1 MEPIKGELRLS
12 LEQDTEKHE
21 SSSGTKQKSESSIL
35 EEELYLQTQGDVFDP
50 RLMTYMAG
58 LGFGL
63 NQQGFESETQSSNTS
78 GTMNSYRLNMN
89 FLTTKPYP
97 FSIDT
102 RKSNML
108 VGRRFQSP
116 LRAENTTTGVSL
128 RLRNPDWP
136 MTFRWT
142 SSEIEQ
148 KSDINTAEDFF
159 NRSSDSFSY
168 SLLHDFSERSH
179 LTFRSDWD
187 EVTQKSQNFLRNTE
201 TIRNRLLHDFHF
213 GSHHQHDLSSSFS
226 FVETTGDFENEILEW
241 NEYMHLMHSEKFST
255 FYNTF
260 LSQSTFASIENQT
273 IAGMAGFNHQLY
285 RNLNTS
291 FNVFANN
298 SEFGS
303 NSETTSRGGNLNFDY
318 TRNNPWGLLSSDYSI
333 NMTTQ
338 ESTSETGTGI
348 AIDESHDFDKSFPY
362 ITLNERN
369 IVVDTIVVTNVAGN
383 EVYTEGD
390 DYTVSVI
397 NGRVELTVTDLG
409 TDIPNISDSQELLV
423 DYLFEIEDSRQ
434 EDMVNQFFRIKQ
446 EFNNGVSVF
455 YSRRDRNSQVDS
467 DLDTTVSDRE
477 YITDTY
483 GIGYR
488 NKYVTLRAEHS
499 DTRSDE
505 NSSEADIVSA
515 RCFWP
520 LTSRTSLHGLVS
532 QSWLES
538 SGDNSRETSL
548 FRAEGR
554 IKTRLTRNLRL
565 SGSAELRNEDSSD
578 RGPTDGFKTG
588 VALQYNRRALSIRAG
603 WDSYFLDRYN
613 TERNGSRFYITLT
626 RRF

>member
-1 MEPIKGELRLS
+1 M
-12 LEQDTEKHE
+12 
-21 SSSGTKQKSESSIL
+21 
-35 EEELYLQTQGDVFDP
+35 
-50 RLMTYMAG
+50 LMTYMAG

-78 GTMNSYRLNMN
+78 GTMNSYHLNMN
-89 FLTTKPYP
+89 FLPAKPYP

-102 RKSNML
+102 RKSDML
-108 VGRRFQSP
+108 VGRQFQSP
-116 LRAENTTTGVSL
+116 LRVENTTTGGSL
-128 RLRNPDWP
+128 RLRIPDWP

-148 KSDINTAEDFF
+148 KSDVDATEDFF
-159 NRSSDSFSY
+159 NRSTDSFSY

-187 EVTQKSQNFLRNTE
+187 EITQKSQNFLRDTK
-201 TIRNRLLHDFHF
+201 TIRNRLLHNFDF
-213 GSHHQHDLSSSFS
+213 GSRRQHDLTSSFS
-226 FVETTGDFENEILEW
+226 FVDKTGDFESETFEW
-241 NEYMHLMHSEKFST
+241 NENMHLKHSANFST

-260 LSQSTFASIENQT
+260 LSQSTFASIENQ
-273 IAGMAGFNHQLY
+273 IIGGMAGFNHRLY
-285 RNLNTS
+285 RNLNTN

-303 NSETTSRGGNLNFDY
+303 NSETTSRGGNLRFDY
-318 TRNNPWGLLSSDYSI
+318 TRNNPWGLLSSNYSI
-333 NMTTQ
+333 NMAMR

-348 AIDESHDFDKSFPY
+348 VIDESHDFDGSNPY

-369 IVVDTIVVTNVAGN
+369 VVVDTIVVTNTAGN

-397 NGRVELTVTDLG
+397 NDRVELTVTDLG
-409 TDIPNISDSQELLV
+409 TDIPNISDGQELLV
-423 DYLFEIEDSRQ
+423 DYLYEIEDSRQ
-434 EDMVNQFFRIKQ
+434 KDMVNQFFRIKQ
-446 EFNNGVSVF
+446 EFNNGLSAF
-455 YSRRDRNSQVDS
+455 YSRRDRNTQVDS

-477 YITDTY
+477 YITDIF
-483 GIGYR
+483 GIGYKS
-488 NKYVTLRAEHS
+488 KYITLHAKHS
-499 DTRSDE
+499 DTKSNE

-515 RCFWP
+515 SCFWP
-520 LTSRTSLHGLVS
+520 LTPRTSLHGLVS
-532 QSWLES
+532 QSWMES

-554 IKTRLTRNLRL
+554 IKTRLTRHLRL

-578 RGPTDGFKTG
+578 IGPTDGFRTG

-603 WDSYFLDRYN
+603 WDSYFLERYN
-613 TERNGSRFYITLT
+613 TERNTSRFYIEII